1 MMLSTCAVCTA
12 PFDDPKSQC
21 WTDAMKAPWSSA
33 GPPELVSSAGEGS
46 SSGAAF
52 TPGGSRSS
60 DAVGSEFFWKGLR
73 GGPELSMQVVLLC
86 RPPGARGR
94 VSRSS
99 RDTRAWVRFGQ
110 KPKTVPSVLTLS
122 MTYAC
127 GEGRVAGQHSSQVE
141 KYGWSKAS
149 VRVFSSQAFGATPTQ
164 GVLLCMWAR
173 HAVELLC
180 AEA

>member
-1 MMLSTCAVCTA
+1 MCVSNVMCVLCRCVRDRRQCGKPWMMLSTRAVCTA
-12 PFDDPKSQC
+12 PFDDPKTQC
-21 WTDAMKAPWSSA
+21 WTRRDKSSSWSSA

-60 DAVGSEFFWKGLR
+60 GAVGSEVFWKGLR
-73 GGPELSMQVVLLC
+73 GGPELWMQVVSLC
-86 RPPGARGR
+86 RPPGACGR

-99 RDTRAWVRFGQ
+99 RDTRARVRFWAEAI
-110 KPKTVPSVLTLS
+110 SLR

-141 KYGWSKAS
+141 KYG
-149 VRVFSSQAFGATPTQ
+149 
-164 GVLLCMWAR
+164 
-173 HAVELLC
+173 
-180 AEA
+180 